1 MHDRTNPPPTQAVPP
16 VTQFAPHRRRERD
29 QAPSSP
35 AMPPA
40 PWGSSGVDPDQAV
53 ADLGNR
59 FPRATVWFGD
69 FTGSYWALIRAED
82 STTRLLEGTTAEE
95 LSHLLESTEPRAPW
109 DRQPLSP
116 PTAAHK
122 DSATLA
128 PYRATP
134 PSTTRRTSHGR
145 GRARSRHSAPRTL
158 RGSGRC

>member
-1 MHDRTNPPPTQAVPP
+1 MHDRMNPSPMQVRPPTSDHTPAYGWGQ
-16 VTQFAPHRRRERD
+16 D
-29 QAPSSP
+29 QTPTP
-35 AMPPA
+35 QLTRPA
-40 PWGSSGVDPDQAV
+40 PWTTPGVDPDQAV
-53 ADLGNR
+53 TDLGNR
-59 FPRATVWFGD
+59 FPRATIWFGD

-82 STTRLLEGTTAEE
+82 GTTRLLEGATAEK